1 VNRLGY
7 SDAEQ
12 LAWATTQ
19 GRVLYSF
26 NVKDFCRLHAQILAE
41 DNNHHT
47 GIVVVPR
54 QSYSIGDQVRGLLN
68 IADLSVVNSR
78 IPCIAKVY
86 RIFRQKEE
94 PFYGSFS
101 SQKPHSTV
109 QYWQFWNSQREFL
122 RA

>member
-1 VNRLGY
+1 MIFRSTAIAHIQKGKSAIAHKGSNGGAIASYGY
-7 SDAEQ
+7 SYDA
-12 LAWATTQ
+12 ANRINRMTTPDGATTY
-19 GRVLYSF
+19 RY
-26 NVKDFCRLHAQILAE
+26 
-41 DNNHHT
+41 
-47 GIVVVPR
+47 
-54 QSYSIGDQVRGLLN
+54 
-68 IADLSVVNSR
+68 DLSVVNSR